1 MFPFE
6 KKVFADKEFTRKVKR
21 RKILASNK
29 CIGSII
35 SDSVTVFKILY
46 FQKLVACI
54 DIYDGVHPLLTH
66 AYDEGIKDLLSSED
80 CNTGGVERSIQ
91 TITLC
96 FNLQRKYVR
105 LKEFLIKL
113 CYLNS
118 EIVFYALDLY
128 LIFLS
133 ILIVSIHLS

>member
-1 MFPFE
+1 M
-6 KKVFADKEFTRKVKR
+6 
-21 RKILASNK
+21 
-29 CIGSII
+29 GSII

-66 AYDEGIKDLLSSED
+66 AYDEGIKDLHSSED